1 MQLAPS
7 NPTETAKER
16 IEEEVVIGELFLYSK
31 LVPVWYS
38 GTAPWIQSTS
48 FGGGIENRPQGLPRR
63 CCCVAIF

>member
-38 GTAPWIQSTS
+38 GTAPWIQKYQ
-48 FGGGIENRPQGLPRR
+48 FWRGD
-63 CCCVAIF
+63 

>member
-38 GTAPWIQSTS
+38 GTAPWIHKYQ
-48 FGGGIENRPQGLPRR
+48 FWRGD
-63 CCCVAIF
+63 